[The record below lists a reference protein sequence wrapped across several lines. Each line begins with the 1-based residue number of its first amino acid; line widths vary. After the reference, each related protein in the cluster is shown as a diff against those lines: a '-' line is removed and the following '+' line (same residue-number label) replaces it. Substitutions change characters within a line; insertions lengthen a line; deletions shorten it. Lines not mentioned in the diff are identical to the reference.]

1 MSEFGVGVGQ
11 NLVSFVIV
19 GVFGMVWWVLKNKCK
34 HCKSHLNSGCC
45 ELEIDDKATQR
56 ESPIEPSPLNTV

>member
-1 MSEFGVGVGQ
+1 MSEFGAGIGQ

-34 HCKSHLNSGCC
+34 HCKSHVNSGCC
-45 ELEIDDKATQR
+45 QMEIDDKSTIRAPPKEVVLSVT
-56 ESPIEPSPLNTV
+56 

>member
-1 MSEFGVGVGQ
+1 MSEFGEGVGQ

-34 HCKSHLNSGCC
+34 HCKSHVNSGCC
-45 ELEIDDKATQR
+45 EMEIDDKSTIR
-56 ESPIEPSPLNTV
+56 DPPKETVLSVI